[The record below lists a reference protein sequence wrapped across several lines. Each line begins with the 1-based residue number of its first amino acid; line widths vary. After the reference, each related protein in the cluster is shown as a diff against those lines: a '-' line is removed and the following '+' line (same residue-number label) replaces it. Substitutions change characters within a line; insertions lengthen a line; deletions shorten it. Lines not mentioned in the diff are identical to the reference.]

1 MPPGSH
7 GFHSALP
14 FTSNLPLIFPNSL
27 KTLASSIPLCRNSCH
42 HPGWFQNL
50 QGWFT
55 PILWPLHSSLQRPLV
70 FSNTYIHGHT
80 LVLVN
85 TSLKC
90 QLFTFWHTFQPL
102 WSLMPSLWSDLF
114 FKLICPPGSLSVFSR
129 LSFHFRSSQSTYSLD
144 DLLSWFLPHGWQ
156 HRLLLWFL
164 CTSDFASHLSNPES
178 MLNPPTWL
186 LTPISKFYQ
195 RKTTQSY
202 KTISLSIHGLHP
214 GLGLL
219 VVLE

>member
-1 MPPGSH
+1 MASTLPCLLPPTSH
-7 GFHSALP
+7 SFSQIHWRLWHPP
-14 FTSNLPLIFPNSL
+14 FLCAI
-27 KTLASSIPLCRNSCH
+27 TLA
-42 HPGWFQNL
+42 
-50 QGWFT
+50 T
-55 PILWPLHSSLQRPLV
+55 ILDGFKIYKEDLLLYFSPYISSLQRPLV

-90 QLFTFWHTFQPL
+90 QLFTFWHIFQPL
-102 WSLMPSLWSDLF
+102 WSLTPSLWSDLF
-114 FKLICPPGSLSVFSR
+114 FNLICPPGSLSVFSC
-129 LSFHFRSSQSTYSLD
+129 QSTYSLD

-164 CTSDFASHLSNPES
+164 CTSHFASHLPNPES

-186 LTPISKFYQ
+186 LTPISKLYQ